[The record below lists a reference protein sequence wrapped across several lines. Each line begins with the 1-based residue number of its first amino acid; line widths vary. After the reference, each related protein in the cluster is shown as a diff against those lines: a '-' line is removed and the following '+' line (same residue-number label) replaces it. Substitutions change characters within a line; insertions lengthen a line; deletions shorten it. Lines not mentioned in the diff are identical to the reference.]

1 MSAPRDGTTR
11 TPAWAALALGL
22 AVGVA
27 LDAEAARPKKRKPK
41 APPPVVAPTPRA
53 DAPAE
58 PALLVTDVPPPGAPP
73 LDADTFVGP
82 VLPRALVEAESLPT
96 LAPPDVA
103 VLGRRQSAVTP
114 GSESRWSNR
123 GAMVPV
129 VAEVELSVPLPA
141 RAVPLLPG
149 QATPGQRLV
158 ADGERLT
165 AHLSAYAEYLETVRQ
180 DDVLGTVR
188 GRAVLHY
195 DRIANGDFGL
205 HLDLDYRGS
214 AGALR
219 LDDRRLNAANVTW
232 GLTDFRRNDGPAFG
246 LGLGRL
252 LVREAGLARVD
263 GLLVRGRVSSAL
275 KLGAY
280 GGVTGNPYGYNWRL
294 ARTEDISTRFI
305 AAGLFS
311 SLRLGPVFADLSV
324 GGSYANIPAEGGAP
338 ARSGLDRVFVFVDAG
353 WAASPALDL
362 FLSGW
367 LDVLPGGQPVQNVEL
382 SGLWQPSRAGS
393 LRASVSRFST
403 LAYAVSSDLSYRYDA
418 TGSSI
423 ANPAGGPPLVAV
435 DTQGAP
441 IVAYDERF
449 VRATYTAAELRGGYR
464 FGAVEP
470 YGLVSVQ
477 LRESGAP
484 GSVAFATLRML
495 PSLGLTLRDPDVV
508 DLFAQV
514 TGIVD
519 AETERRLV
527 LTGGASRTFG
537 DVRLGADARAFF
549 GGAGAV
555 DGGFELGYTLPRDW
569 LPGRLLLRAM
579 FRYFREDVVL
589 RRLPDA
595 CAVGVGAATCPDILS
610 PGQNLPL
617 VPMQESFYG
626 TAGVDWRY

>member
-1 MSAPRDGTTR
+1 
-11 TPAWAALALGL
+11 
-22 AVGVA
+22 
-27 LDAEAARPKKRKPK
+27 
-41 APPPVVAPTPRA
+41 
-53 DAPAE
+53 
-58 PALLVTDVPPPGAPP
+58 
-73 LDADTFVGP
+73 
-82 VLPRALVEAESLPT
+82 
-96 LAPPDVA
+96 
-103 VLGRRQSAVTP
+103 
-114 GSESRWSNR
+114 
-123 GAMVPV
+123 MVPI
-129 VAEVELSVPLPA
+129 VAEVELAVPLPA

-165 AHLSAYAEYLETVRQ
+165 AQLSAYAEYLETVRQ
-180 DDVLGTVR
+180 ADVLGTIR

-195 DRIANGDFGL
+195 DRIADGDFGL

-219 LDDRRLNAANVTW
+219 LNDRRLNAANVTW

-252 LVREAGLARVD
+252 LIREAGLARVD
-263 GLLVRGRVSSAL
+263 GLLVRGRLSPAF

-294 ARTEDISTRFI
+294 RRTEDISTRFI
-305 AAGLFS
+305 SAGVFS

-353 WAASPALDL
+353 WAATPTFDL

-393 LRASVSRFST
+393 LRASLSRFST

-418 TGSSI
+418 TGNAI
-423 ANPAGGPPLVAV
+423 ANPAGGAPLVAV
-435 DTQGAP
+435 DGQGAP
-441 IVAYDERF
+441 IIAFDERF

-464 FGAVEP
+464 FGAIEP
-470 YGLVSVQ
+470 YGLVSLQ
-477 LRESGAP
+477 LRESGGP
-484 GSVAFATLRML
+484 GSVPFATLRLL

-537 DVRLGADARAFF
+537 DVRVGADARAFF
-549 GGAGAV
+549 GGTGAV
-555 DGGFELGYTLPRDW
+555 DGGFELSYTVPRDA
-569 LPGRLLLRAM
+569 LPGRLLFRVM

-595 CAVGVGAATCPDILS
+595 CAVGVGAASCPDILS

-617 VPMQESFYG
+617 VPLQESFYG
-626 TAGVDWRY
+626 TAGFDWRY